1 MGIDP
6 VGGEAEAHA
15 ARQIQVEPAPSSNKI
30 SRVGQ
35 MSAGY
40 GLPQS
45 AQKHAKPRRHV
56 DAGSLVNQSEAW
68 ARE

>member
-15 ARQIQVEPAPSSNKI
+15 ARQIQVEPAACPNKVCC
-30 SRVGQ
+30 VGQ

-45 AQKHAKPRRHV
+45 AQKHATNK
-56 DAGSLVNQSEAW
+56 
-68 ARE
+68 